1 MDGADFT
8 VAVLAAAGGAVV
20 ALLVVATVV
29 MLRRRNRSR
38 ADLEALLAAAQRESD
53 DLRARLEELTVL
65 LGPAAPTA
73 SGASAV
79 ETAAYLITDA
89 GTASREVSAE
99 DQVAVPDRLVL
110 SATVG
115 APLVKVAAFGHGV
128 RRALSPESRN
138 RIWFEMRREVRTAR
152 KRRRRQVREHL
163 RQVRADERAQE
174 GLA

>member
-1 MDGADFT
+1 
-8 VAVLAAAGGAVV
+8 
-20 ALLVVATVV
+20 
-29 MLRRRNRSR
+29 LRRQSRSR
-38 ADLEALLAAAQRESD
+38 TDLEALLDASQRESD
-53 DLRARLEELTVL
+53 DLRARLDELTVL
-65 LGPAAPTA
+65 LGPAAP
-73 SGASAV
+73 SARPPRGSTPV

-89 GTASREVSAE
+89 GAVPGEVNPE

-110 SATVG
+110 SATLG

-138 RIWFEMRREVRTAR
+138 RIRFEMRREVRSAR

-163 RQVRADERAQE
+163 RQTRADERAQE